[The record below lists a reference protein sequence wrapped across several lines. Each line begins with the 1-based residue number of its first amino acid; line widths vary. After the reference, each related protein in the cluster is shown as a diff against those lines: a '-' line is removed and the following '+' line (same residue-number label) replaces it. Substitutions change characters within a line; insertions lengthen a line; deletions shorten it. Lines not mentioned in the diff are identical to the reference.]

1 MLHRLAVFSLAMLT
15 TWLLVPG
22 ISVASDVAGQYLE
35 VRSCDVYTGPCF
47 ANAEVGA
54 TGRDAILA
62 WQIEQGSHNGVEI
75 AGLSVVMVVRAADT
89 LGFGGGLVI
98 HPDPIKSVVLV
109 DERADFEQREAL
121 VEFATEKAGR
131 VAGEV
136 VRIESVPIALRV
148 DHESMVGSLNAGE
161 IAEIE
166 TRQLTHHDHLCS
178 NEVIYYPPLSEVDD
192 YKPAV
197 TVSGRYRGRGLGT
210 RWSIPGTRGAFLASF
225 GG

>member
-1 MLHRLAVFSLAMLT
+1 MIRTLALVGFVALAA
-15 TWLLVPG
+15 LLFVPA
-22 ISVASDVAGQYLE
+22 VAVAIEVSGQYLE

-62 WQIEQGSHNGVEI
+62 WQIEEGSHNGVEI
-75 AGLSVVMVVRAADT
+75 AGLNVVMVVRAADT

-98 HPDPIKSVVLV
+98 HPDPIISVVLV

-131 VAGEV
+131 VAGEI
-136 VRIESVPIALRV
+136 VRIESVPIAMSV
-148 DHESMVGSLNAGE
+148 DHESMVGRLNAGD

-178 NEVIYYPPLSEVDD
+178 NEVIYYPPLAKVDD

-197 TVSGRYRGRGLGT
+197 TVSGRYRGRGLRT
-210 RWSIPGTRGAFLASF
+210 HWSIPGTRGAFLASF
-225 GG
+225 AH

>member
-1 MLHRLAVFSLAMLT
+1 MNRRLALVGFVALAACLFVPAFSAANE
-15 TWLLVPG
+15 
-22 ISVASDVAGQYLE
+22 ISGQYLE
-35 VRSCDVYTGPCF
+35 ARSCDVYTGSCF

-62 WQIEQGSHNGVEI
+62 WQIEKGSHNGVEI

-148 DHESMVGSLNAGE
+148 DHETMVGRLNAGD
-161 IAEIE
+161 IAEIQ
-166 TRQLTHHDHLCS
+166 TRQLTHHDHICG
-178 NEVIYYPPLSEVDD
+178 NEELYYPPLAKVDG

-210 RWSIPGTRGAFLASF
+210 HWSIPDTRGAFLASF
-225 GG
+225 AY